1 MIYIETLERKS
12 NQKYDDFRDMVQ
24 ERINLV
30 TMYNP
35 KNLLNI
41 SWICDCDSYYADTC
55 IITYYKENT

>member
-1 MIYIETLERKS
+1 MIYIETLERES

-41 SWICDCDSYYADTC
+41 SWISEILMTMRKN
-55 IITYYKENT
+55 IFLQKISMIF